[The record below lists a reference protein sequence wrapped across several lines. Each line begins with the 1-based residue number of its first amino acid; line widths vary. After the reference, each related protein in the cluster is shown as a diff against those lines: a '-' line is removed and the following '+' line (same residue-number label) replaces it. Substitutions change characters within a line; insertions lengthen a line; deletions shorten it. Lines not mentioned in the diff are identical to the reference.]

1 MRYTVLAIFSPKD
14 KKIAST
20 RTHAGSA
27 QPIYYMKKMLAAVLV
42 AILLPYYVQGQ
53 GCSDAGF
60 CTAGTLHSDPSNAP
74 TDEQPEGMTEQD
86 YSVGL
91 AYTLGMGEQGTLI
104 QGIQAEANV
113 RVGIAQFQAKLPFVF
128 ASGNLGSHSG
138 IGDLI
143 LTASLRAFANDAW
156 KVNVNVGLRAGIGGT
171 DAVAANGLA
180 LPMPYQTG
188 LGTYDAIGGV
198 SVNYKKW
205 LFATGVQIPVAQ
217 NNKNTFYPGL
227 WAGSADSLDAAPYF
241 ASAALVRAGDM
252 LLRLDRQFN
261 VGSKIA
267 LSASVLSI
275 FHLQKD
281 KVTLPGGAESR
292 VPNSSGV
299 TLNLAGGF
307 HYAPQPHWR
316 INLLAGFPVL
326 VRENRPDGL
335 TRSLALTTGVEYR
348 F

>member
-1 MRYTVLAIFSPKD
+1 MI
-14 KKIAST
+14 
-20 RTHAGSA
+20 
-27 QPIYYMKKMLAAVLV
+27 QPIYSMKKILFAAFFAVFLPFLAE
-42 AILLPYYVQGQ
+42 GQ

-60 CTAGTLHSDPSNAP
+60 CTAGSLHSDPSNAP
-74 TDEQPEGMTEQD
+74 ANDQPEGMAE
-86 YSVGL
+86 YKHSVGL

-143 LTASLRAFANDAW
+143 LTTSLRAFANDAW
-156 KVNVNVGLRAGIGGT
+156 QVNVNVGLRAGIGGT
-171 DAVAANGLA
+171 SALADNGLA

-188 LGTYDAIGGV
+188 LGTFDAIGGV

-261 VGSKIA
+261 VGKKIS

-275 FHLQKD
+275 FHLKKD
-281 KVTLPGGAESR
+281 KITLPGAEEAS

-307 HYAPQPHWR
+307 HYAPHPHWR